1 MQEFL
6 KLSREDQRL
15 AIEQTAARKGWVASS
30 VEKDFWVC
38 WTLEQSFALPELAGH
53 LTFKGGTSLS
63 KAWGLIDRFSEDID
77 LTIGRDAL
85 GFGGEN
91 SPERAPSAK
100 QQAKRLKALREAC
113 GTFVRNTLLP
123 KLSDRFADELG
134 GNDSQLNLDAD
145 DPDGQTLLFFYP
157 TNFGGEQ
164 ARYVRPIVKIEF
176 GARSD
181 PWPAHE
187 RPIHPVIAAVFP
199 RLFSQPETI
208 VHALAPE
215 RTFWEKA
222 MLLHEETY
230 RPSDKQ
236 RRPRMARHYYD
247 LFRLIQG
254 GIAAK
259 AVEDIDLFK
268 QVLEHRY
275 VFFAQN
281 WIDYQKMAP
290 ETLRLSPL
298 PNQEQSWRQDYVA
311 MQAEMFTEAPPDFD
325 AVLDLIRQFEDAMH
339 GLQENVAVHIGPAG
353 PIGDSQK

>member
-1 MQEFL
+1 MQAFL
-6 KLSREDQRL
+6 ALPREDQKL
-15 AIEQTAARKGWVASS
+15 AIEQTGARNGWVASS

-38 WTLEQSFALPELAGH
+38 WTLERLFALPELKGH

-63 KAWGLIDRFSEDID
+63 KVWGLIDRFSEDID

-91 SPERAPSAK
+91 SPELAPSAK

-113 GTFVRNTLLP
+113 GTFVRHTLMPTLNGH
-123 KLSDRFADELG
+123 LITRLG
-134 GNDSQLNLDAD
+134 ATGWQLTLDAE
-145 DPDGQTLLFFYP
+145 DPDCQTLNYFYP
-157 TNFGGEQ
+157 THFGGEA

-187 RPIHPVIAAVFP
+187 RSVHPVIAEVFP
-199 RLFSQPETI
+199 QLFTQLKTI

-230 RPSDKQ
+230 RPADKQ

-247 LFRLIQG
+247 LYRLIQS

-259 AVEDIDLFK
+259 ALEDRDLFNN
-268 QVLEHRY
+268 VLAHRS
-275 VFFAQN
+275 VFFAQS
-281 WIDYQKMAP
+281 WIDYRAMAP
-290 ETLRLSPL
+290 ETLRLLPL
-298 PNQEQSWRQDYVA
+298 SDQEQSWRQDYLA
-311 MQAEMFTEAPPDFD
+311 MQVEMFTEAPPDFD
-325 AVLDLIRQFEDAMH
+325 AVLDFVGQFEEAMRYRTK
-339 GLQENVAVHIGPAG
+339 GSNRG
-353 PIGDSQK
+353 

>member
-1 MQEFL
+1 MQAFL
-6 KLSREDQRL
+6 KLSREDQKL
-15 AIEQTAARKGWVASS
+15 AIEQTAARKGWIATS

-38 WTLEQSFALPELAGH
+38 WTLEQLFALPELKGH

-113 GTFVRNTLLP
+113 GAFVSKTLLP
-123 KLSDRFADELG
+123 NLSDRFAGELAA
-134 GNDSQLNLDAD
+134 DVWQLVLDAD
-145 DPDGQTLLFFYP
+145 DPDRQTLRFPYP
-157 TNFGGEQ
+157 THFGGEQ
-164 ARYVRPIVKIEF
+164 ARYVHPIVKIEF

-187 RPIHPVIAAVFP
+187 RSIQPVITEEFP
-199 RLFSQPETI
+199 QLFAQPETI

-230 RPSDKQ
+230 RPTDKQ

-247 LFRLIQG
+247 LYRLIQS

-259 AVEDIDLFK
+259 GVEDVDLFK
-268 QVLEHRY
+268 QVLAHRS

-281 WIDYQKMAP
+281 WIDYQAMAP
-290 ETLRLSPL
+290 DTLRLLPL
-298 PNQEQSWRQDYVA
+298 QNQEQSWRQDYTA
-311 MQAEMFTEAPPDFD
+311 MQAEMFTQVPPDFD
-325 AVLDLIRQFEDAMH
+325 AVLDVIRQFEGAIH
-339 GLQENVAVHIGPAG
+339 GHKKA
-353 PIGDSQK
+353 